1 MDIRSRAIMFAR
13 SMPLNEDVI
22 AGITKLLEPPD
33 SREDRVILQDNKAI
47 RDEAWSQLRIGIDNM
62 VAHSFE
68 VGYEA
73 KIEEPHRKGRSLIDR
88 LRGRKRLT
96 DD

>member
-1 MDIRSRAIMFAR
+1 MDLRSRAIMFAR
-13 SMPLNEDVI
+13 NQQLADDAVSAMAWMYDAHVAAYKTPES
-22 AGITKLLEPPD
+22 A
-33 SREDRVILQDNKAI
+33 
-47 RDEAWSQLRIGIDNM
+47 DEYADKMAQLRIGIDNM
-62 VAHSFE
+62 LAHAFE

-73 KIEEPHRKGRSLIDR
+73 KVEEPHRKGRSLIDR